1 MQEQH
6 AADAQADNA
15 QKMLSVMIV
24 DDDESWIFV
33 SKLLL
38 KKAGIQNGIITAKNG
53 LEAFTKL
60 QELVSAEDKKLPD
73 LIFLDIRMPVMD
85 GFEFLER
92 TTKTDPID
100 LSQTKVYICSSSLNP
115 GDKEKAALYPVAGF
129 LTKPLSK
136 EILQGII
143 G

>member
-6 AADAQADNA
+6 AGDTKPENVQNIP
-15 QKMLSVMIV
+15 SVMIV
-24 DDDESWIFV
+24 DDDENWIFV

-38 KKAGIQNGIITAKNG
+38 KRVGLQNGIITAKNG

-60 QELVSAEDKKLPD
+60 QDLASAGDKKLPD
-73 LIFLDIRMPVMD
+73 LILLDIRMPVMD
-85 GFEFLER
+85 GFGFLEK

-115 GDKEKAALYPVAGF
+115 GDKEKAALYPIAGF
-129 LTKPLSK
+129 LTKPLTK
-136 EILQGII
+136 EVLQGIL